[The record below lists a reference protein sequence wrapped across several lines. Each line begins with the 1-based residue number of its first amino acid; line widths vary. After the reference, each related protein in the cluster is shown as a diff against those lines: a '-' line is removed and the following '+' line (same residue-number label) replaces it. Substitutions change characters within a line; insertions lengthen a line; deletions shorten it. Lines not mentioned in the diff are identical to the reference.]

1 LSKLETHTTDRLGL
15 LVIEPAVFGD
25 ARGFFKETW
34 NAVRYAGLGL
44 PSDWVQDNVSLSGRG
59 VLRGLHFQNPHG
71 QAKLVWAARG
81 EVFDVA
87 VDVREGSPTFGAWDG
102 VVLSEENHRQ
112 LFVPAGFAHAFLVL
126 SKEAQFAYK
135 VAEGV
140 YDPAAEVG
148 LLWSDPEVGIEW
160 PGKGTD
166 GKRLVA
172 KLSEKDRVLPTLKQ
186 LVGSGRL
193 PRYVPDRHAR

>member
-1 LSKLETHTTDRLGL
+1 MSKLETHTTDRLGL
-15 LVIEPAVFGD
+15 LVIDPAVFGD

-87 VDVREGSPTFGAWDG
+87 VDVRVGSPTFGQWVG
-102 VVLSEENHRQ
+102 LVLSAQNHHQ
-112 LFVPAGFAHAFLVL
+112 LYVPPGFAHGFCVT
-126 SKEAQFAYK
+126 SEYAQSCAPRSR
-135 VAEGV
+135 AI
-140 YDPAAEVG
+140 PASTPA
-148 LLWSDPEVGIEW
+148 
-160 PGKGTD
+160 
-166 GKRLVA
+166 RFC
-172 KLSEKDRVLPTLKQ
+172 R
-186 LVGSGRL
+186 GR
-193 PRYVPDRHAR
+193 PWVSSISSRKAWCGRCGPSAR